1 MRRTAIA
8 LLCVAFLLVG
18 ASCGGGDDEAADD
31 TVVTETTGTTDET
44 TETTTDDDLDTSDLD
59 AFASEECLQLVSA
72 GAEISEAFSA
82 ATTGGDLDEVAER
95 FAELVDKAPSEI
107 RADLATIAEF
117 FTEYAEVLRDL
128 ELQPGEAP
136 SAEDLQ
142 KIQAAFASIDQP
154 ELTAASERISTW
166 AEENCQSG

>member
-31 TVVTETTGTTDET
+31 AVVSETTETPDET
-44 TETTTDDDLDTSDLD
+44 TETTTDDELDTSDLD

-95 FAELVDKAPSEI
+95 FAELVDKAPDEI
-107 RADLATIAEF
+107 RADIETVAAGF
-117 FTEYAEVLRDL
+117 AEYAEAIRELDL
-128 ELQPGEAP
+128 QEGEVP
-136 SAEDLQ
+136 SAAQLQ
-142 KIQAAFASIDQP
+142 QIQAALASVDQP